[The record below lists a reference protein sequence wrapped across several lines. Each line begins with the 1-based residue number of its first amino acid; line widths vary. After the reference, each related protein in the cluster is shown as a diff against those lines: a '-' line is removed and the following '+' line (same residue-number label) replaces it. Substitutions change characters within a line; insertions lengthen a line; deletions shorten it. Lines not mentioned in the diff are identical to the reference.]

1 MQEKNR
7 ATLRSPSRSIGG
19 GSAIWDELA
28 TADGGGA
35 MATVAHGVYA
45 DTLPVA
51 NMTVGAV
58 RVRFRDQFDIDPSA
72 MAVIDGR
79 PVDEGTVVQPGQLL
93 TFVRRA
99 GEKGWVACSNR

>member
-1 MQEKNR
+1 
-7 ATLRSPSRSIGG
+7 
-19 GSAIWDELA
+19 
-28 TADGGGA
+28 

-51 NMTVGAV
+51 HMTVGAV

-99 GEKGWVACSNR
+99 GEKGCVPCSLR